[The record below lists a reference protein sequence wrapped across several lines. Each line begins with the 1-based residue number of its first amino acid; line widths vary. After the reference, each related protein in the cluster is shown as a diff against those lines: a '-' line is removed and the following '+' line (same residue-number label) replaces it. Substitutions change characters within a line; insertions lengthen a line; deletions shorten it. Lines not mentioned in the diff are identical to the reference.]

1 MSEEGLGSFVAPI
14 ALATRAG
21 EISPRRLSLLVA
33 VGETGSISR
42 AAKAVGMTYKA
53 AWDAVDIM
61 NNLAGEPL
69 VVVQHGGRGGGGAQ
83 LTPAGEGLV
92 RNLSRLEQLQRDFMR
107 EVVSATGDITSLNL
121 LQRMSMKSSARNI
134 LLGTVNKTTRGGINT
149 EVSLQLRTGGELHAT
164 VTNESA
170 DDLALTP
177 GREAMALI
185 KASWI
190 ILAAADTLPRT
201 SARNCL
207 RGRVVRVQAGPVNA
221 EVVLDLGDGVTLA
234 AVITR
239 GSLDEM
245 DIKTDNEMFALIK
258 SSHIIL
264 GVDS

>member
-1 MSEEGLGSFVAPI
+1 MPDVAVGSFVAPI
-14 ALATRAG
+14 ALTTSAG

-69 VVVQHGGRGGGGAQ
+69 VVVKHGGRGGGGAQ
-83 LTPAGEGLV
+83 LSTAGEALV
-92 RNLSRLEQLQRDFMR
+92 RNLARLQQLQRNFMR
-107 EVVSATGDITSLNL
+107 EVVTATGDITSLNL
-121 LQRMSMKSSARNI
+121 LHRMSMKSSARNI
-134 LLGTVNKTTRGGINT
+134 LLGTVSRVTKGNINT
-149 EVSLQLRTGGELHAT
+149 EVSLQLRAGDELHAT

-190 ILAAADTLPRT
+190 ILAAADTLPKT
-201 SARNCL
+201 SARNSL

-221 EVVLDLGDGVTLA
+221 EVVLDLGEGVTLA

-239 GSLDEM
+239 GSLDDM
-245 DIKTDNEMFALIK
+245 DIKQGQEMFALIK